1 MAASTTVI
9 STNGDVILL
18 LLDKSKPKV
27 SSHFL
32 SQVSTT
38 FRALLGSRFAEGQ
51 QHRSAEF
58 PQYIH
63 LPDDDPTAMLHL
75 CSILQYMPLDEAMRS
90 KHDAP
95 TVKRI
100 LQFAATADKYDC
112 AAAVELTI
120 TSLLARFMQPGGT
133 LSLCLPH
140 LSDLAL
146 AAHLL
151 RLPRHFTI
159 FTSCI
164 VTEHTDPFSILLSEG
179 IAEHPGA
186 GAIFALEE
194 QRTAA
199 RVQCAADVGG
209 LALNACD
216 LCYMTGLF
224 NSFTNAHA
232 KILNAEEDHNPSSTV
247 NSSSLG
253 VLKRKILRCDD
264 IVVTVVHPDRRDCDT
279 YYTIEKETIWQI
291 AHGMSDIAHGLCL
304 SCARDPKESCSH
316 KSVVVGYVKENEGP

>member
-1 MAASTTVI
+1 MDDTPRSDITDTEETPDKISLSKMGDVVLVLQDKRELAVLSHLLTHASTTFKA
-9 STNGDVILL
+9 LL
-18 LLDKSKPKV
+18 GPHFAESQQERSAKQPLRLSLPDDDSGDKSELKV
-27 SSHFL
+27 SSHCL

-58 PQYIH
+58 PQHIH

-120 TSLLARFMQPGGT
+120 TGLLARFMQPSGT

-159 FTSCI
+159 FTSRI
-164 VTEHTDPFSILLSEG
+164 VTEHTDPFSTLLSEG

-186 GAIFALEE
+186 GAICEPNMN
-194 QRTAA
+194 
-199 RVQCAADVGG
+199 G
-209 LALNACD
+209 L
-216 LCYMTGLF
+216 
-224 NSFTNAHA
+224 
-232 KILNAEEDHNPSSTV
+232 
-247 NSSSLG
+247 
-253 VLKRKILRCDD
+253 VLAIR
-264 IVVTVVHPDRRDCDT
+264 
-279 YYTIEKETIWQI
+279 
-291 AHGMSDIAHGLCL
+291 
-304 SCARDPKESCSH
+304 
-316 KSVVVGYVKENEGP
+316 

>member
-1 MAASTTVI
+1 MAAGTIVL
-9 STNGDVILL
+9 STNGDVILVL
-18 LLDKSKPKV
+18 SNKSELKI

-38 FRALLGSRFAEGQ
+38 FRALLSPRFAEGQ
-51 QHRSAEF
+51 QHRSAKF

-63 LPDDDPTAMLHL
+63 LPDDDPTAMLDL

-90 KHDAP
+90 QSDAP

-100 LQFAATADKYDC
+100 IQFAITADKYDC
-112 AAAVELTI
+112 AAAVELAI
-120 TSLLARFMQPGGT
+120 TGLLARFMQPSGT
-133 LSLCLPH
+133 LSLCLAH

-151 RLPRHFTI
+151 RLPRHFTV
-159 FTSCI
+159 FTSRI
-164 VTEHTDPFSILLSEG
+164 VTEHTDPFSTLLSEA
-179 IAEHPGA
+179 IADHLGA

-199 RVQCAADVGG
+199 RIKCAADVEG

-216 LCYMTGLF
+216 LCYKTGLF
-224 NSFTNAHA
+224 NNFTNAHA
-232 KILNAEEDHNPSSTV
+232 KIFNAEGDHNPFSTV

-253 VLKRKILRCDD
+253 VLKKSVLRCDD
-264 IVVTVVHPDRRDCDT
+264 IVVTVVCPERRDGDT
-279 YYTIEKETIWQI
+279 YYTIEEEAIWQVAYGI
-291 AHGMSDIAHGLCL
+291 RDIAHGLCL
-304 SCARDPKESCSH
+304 SCAKAPKESCLH
-316 KSVVVGYVKENEGP
+316 KDVLVGYVEENEGL